1 MERRTFQFQCRVI
14 HTFKQFSTI
23 LGFIAFFVLNLTSWG
38 CGFVQSKQNPVAQ
51 AITISVTPV
60 SASVQVRGT
69 IKFTSTVSDTS
80 NTAVAWLVN
89 GVLSGDAIHGTVD
102 QTGMYT
108 APAAPPVPGTVSITV
123 VSSAAPTVTATATV
137 LVQQP
142 VITVAVAPLSATVI
156 AGQSTQFKATVTGDT
171 AGVIWSVNGTSGG
184 NNTMGIIDSIGNYT
198 APAITQDIT
207 VTVTATSRTDATKSA
222 SASVKVIAP
231 QVVVG
236 VSPQSAILFA
246 GQVAQFAAT
255 VTGDPVGII
264 WSVNGSVG
272 GNITVGTIDAAG
284 NYTAPHV
291 TTNAAATISAASKTD
306 PSKTASGSVTIIAA
320 GVVAPTANVQVA
332 TYTITPAAGTTVHI
346 QFGLDTSY
354 ELSTSRQSALSD
366 GTPVNVLVAGMRLN
380 STYHMR
386 AVMNLADGSQIVDL
400 DHSFTTG
407 TLPGASL
414 PNLAVTTTP
423 GATPQSG
430 VELLVMGA
438 TSGLVVTDLS
448 GNVLWNYN
456 PNPGGSTPNQLS
468 ILPNGHF
475 LISFF
480 GPGSNLPDPVMR
492 EIDLTGQTIW
502 ELNAVQLNEAL
513 AVATCAGCNITA
525 IGIHHDFALLP
536 NGHVILIAAE
546 SRVESGLT
554 GFPDPT
560 PVIGDVLI
568 DLDEN
573 HKPVWLWS
581 SFDHLDLNRH
591 LLSLPDWTHAN
602 SIVYSPDDKALIMSM
617 RHQSWVVKI
626 DYQDGQGSGN
636 ILWKLG
642 YQGDFIL
649 ENAVDP
655 QDWFSLQHDANIV
668 SSNSSGIF
676 QLLLFDDGGR
686 RVLDSSGTTCGVA
699 PCESRVPFFQLDE
712 SAKTATIEW
721 VDKLA
726 PAFSFFGGSAR
737 LLQNGNIEFDD
748 CGLTVP
754 GTGVPANSSTIME
767 VTKTTPPQTVWQMQ
781 VTGQY
786 AYRSYRIPSLYP
798 GVHW

>member
-1 MERRTFQFQCRVI
+1 VTYKALRRICLCICADRFLNTA
-14 HTFKQFSTI
+14 
-23 LGFIAFFVLNLTSWG
+23 GFGAFFVVILAYSG
-38 CGFVQSKQNPVAQ
+38 CGYVQSAQGPVAQ
-51 AITISVTPV
+51 QITISITPV
-60 SASVQVRGT
+60 SASVQVNGT
-69 IKFTSTVSDTS
+69 VKFNSTVSNNA
-80 NTAVAWLVN
+80 NTAVTWSVN
-89 GVLSGDAIHGTVD
+89 GALGGDTIYGIIDSA
-102 QTGMYT
+102 GMYT
-108 APAAPPVPGTVSITV
+108 APAAPPAPAAISIKV
-123 VSSAAPTVTATATV
+123 MSSAAPAVTATAIVTV
-137 LVQQP
+137 QP
-142 VITVAVAPLSATVI
+142 QVIAVAILPQSATVFS
-156 AGQSTQFKATVTGDT
+156 GQVKQFTATVTGDST
-171 AGVIWSVNGTSGG
+171 GAMWSVNGIAAG
-184 NNTMGIIDSIGNYT
+184 NSTVGLIDSSGNYT
-198 APAITQDIT
+198 APAATRNIA
-207 VTVTATSRTDATKSA
+207 VTVTATSK
-222 SASVKVIAP
+222 K
-231 QVVVG
+231 
-236 VSPQSAILFA
+236 
-246 GQVAQFAAT
+246 
-255 VTGDPVGII
+255 
-264 WSVNGSVG
+264 
-272 GNITVGTIDAAG
+272 
-284 NYTAPHV
+284 
-291 TTNAAATISAASKTD
+291 D
-306 PSKTASGSVTIIAA
+306 PSKSAAASVTIIAP
-320 GVVAPTANVQVA
+320 GVVAPTVNVQVA
-332 TYTITPAAGTTVHI
+332 MYTITPPAGASVSI
-346 QFGLDTSY
+346 QFGPDTTY
-354 ELSTSRQSALSD
+354 GLSTSRQSAVSD
-366 GTPVNVLVAGMRLN
+366 GTPANILVAGMRLN
-380 STYHMR
+380 ATYHMR
-386 AVMNLADGSQIVDL
+386 AVIYLTDGSQIVDS

-423 GATPQSG
+423 GATPQRG
-430 VELLVMGA
+430 VELVVMGA

-456 PNPGGSTPNQLS
+456 PYPGGSTPNQLS
-468 ILPNGHF
+468 FLPNGDF

-480 GPGSNLPDPVMR
+480 GPGSNTPDPLMR

-502 ELNAVQLNEAL
+502 ELNTTQLNQDL

-525 IGIHHDFALLP
+525 IGVHHDFALLP

-546 SRVESGLT
+546 TRVESGLT

-591 LLSLPDWTHAN
+591 LEGLPDWTHAN
-602 SIVYSPDDKALIMSM
+602 SIVYSPDDKALIMSV
-617 RHQSWVVKI
+617 RHQSWVFKI
-626 DYQDGQGSGN
+626 DYQDGKGTGN

-649 ENAVDP
+649 ENGVEP

-668 SSNSSGIF
+668 SPNSSGIF

-686 RVLDSSGTTCGVA
+686 RVLDSSGTTCGVT
-699 PCESRVPFFQLDE
+699 PCESRVPLFQLDE
-712 SAKTATIEW
+712 TAKTATIQW

-754 GTGVPANSSTIME
+754 GTGAPANSSTIME

-798 GVHW
+798 GVQW

>member
-1 MERRTFQFQCRVI
+1 MDRKIIWLRCRVVRD
-14 HTFKQFSTI
+14 FQGFPGA
-23 LGFIAFFVLNLTSWG
+23 LGWIALVVLNLGSCG
-38 CGFVQSKQNPVAQ
+38 CGYVQPKQNPAAQ
-51 AITISVTPV
+51 AITITVTPV
-60 SASVQVRGT
+60 TASVQVGGT
-69 IKFTSTVSDTS
+69 LKFNSTVSNTS
-80 NTAVAWLVN
+80 NTAVAWSVN
-89 GVLSGDAIHGTVD
+89 GVPGGDAIHGTVD
-102 QTGMYT
+102 SSGMYT
-108 APAAPPVPGTVSITV
+108 APLAPPIPATVSVIV
-123 VSSAAPTVTATATV
+123 VSSAASTATATAAV
-137 LVQQP
+137 TIQP
-142 VITVAVAPLSATVI
+142 QVITVAISPTTAIVLAGQTKLFTATVGGDSTGVIWSVNSIAGGNPAVGLIDPSGNYTGPSLAHNSAVTITATSKKDSSKSASASVTVI
-156 AGQSTQFKATVTGDT
+156 AAQIAVMISPQSAVLIAGQVTQFKATVTGDT
-171 AGVIWSVNGTSGG
+171 TGVNWSVDGTDGG
-184 NNTMGIIDSIGNYT
+184 SSTVGIIDSAGNFT
-198 APAITQDIT
+198 APLSMTNT
-207 VTVTATSRTDATKSA
+207 TANVRASSKADPTKSA
-222 SASVKVIAP
+222 
-231 QVVVG
+231 
-236 VSPQSAILFA
+236 
-246 GQVAQFAAT
+246 AA
-255 VTGDPVGII
+255 
-264 WSVNGSVG
+264 
-272 GNITVGTIDAAG
+272 
-284 NYTAPHV
+284 
-291 TTNAAATISAASKTD
+291 
-306 PSKTASGSVTIIAA
+306 SVTIIAS
-320 GVVAPTANVQVA
+320 GVVASTANVQVA
-332 TYTITPAAGTTVHI
+332 LYSIAPPSGASVSI
-346 QFGLDTSY
+346 QFGPDTSY
-354 ELSTSRQSALSD
+354 GLTTSQQQVSGGS
-366 GTPVNVLVAGMRLN
+366 PVGILVAGMRLS

-386 AVMNLADGSQIVDL
+386 AVIKLADGSQIVDG

-407 TLPGASL
+407 TLPGPSL
-414 PNLAVTTTP
+414 PNLEVTTTP

-438 TSGLVVTDLS
+438 TSGVVVTDLS

-456 PNPGGSTPNQLS
+456 PNPGVSTPNQVS

-475 LISFF
+475 LVSFF

-513 AVATCAGCNITA
+513 AVATCAGCNIAA

-546 SRVESGLT
+546 SRVESGLS

-560 PVIGDVLI
+560 QVTGDVLI

-573 HKPVWLWS
+573 HKPVWVWS

-591 LLSLPDWTHAN
+591 LMGLPDWTHAN

-649 ENAVDP
+649 KNGVEP
-655 QDWFSLQHDANIV
+655 QDWFSLQHDANIP
-668 SSNSSGIF
+668 SSKSSGVF

-686 RVLDSSGTTCGVA
+686 RVLDSSGATCGVT
-699 PCESRVPFFQLDE
+699 PCESRVPLFQLDE
-712 SAKTATIEW
+712 TAKTATIEW

-767 VTKTTPPQTVWQMQ
+767 VTKATPLQTVWQMQ

-798 GVHW
+798 GVQW

>member
-1 MERRTFQFQCRVI
+1 VDRRTFQWQCQVVRTWKRLSENV
-14 HTFKQFSTI
+14 
-23 LGFIAFFVLNLTSWG
+23 GFGAFFVLILTSWG
-38 CGFVQSKQNPVAQ
+38 CGYVQPAQNVVAQ

-60 SASVQVRGT
+60 SASVQVGGT
-69 IKFTSTVSDTS
+69 VKFNSTVKNTS
-80 NTAVAWLVN
+80 NTAVTWWVN
-89 GVLSGDAIHGTVD
+89 GVLGGDATHGVID
-102 QTGMYT
+102 PAGMYT
-108 APAAPPVPGTVSITV
+108 APAGPPVPATVSIKV

-137 LVQQP
+137 IVQPQL
-142 VITVAVAPLSATVI
+142 ITVAVAPQSVAMI
-156 AGQSTQFKATVTGDT
+156 AGQAMQFKATVTGNT
-171 AGVIWSVNGTSGG
+171 TGVVWSVNGIS
-184 NNTMGIIDSIGNYT
+184 
-198 APAITQDIT
+198 
-207 VTVTATSRTDATKSA
+207 
-222 SASVKVIAP
+222 
-231 QVVVG
+231 
-236 VSPQSAILFA
+236 
-246 GQVAQFAAT
+246 
-255 VTGDPVGII
+255 
-264 WSVNGSVG
+264 G
-272 GNITVGTIDAAG
+272 GNITVGTINSDG
-284 NYTAPHV
+284 NYTAPYV
-291 TTNAAATISAASKTD
+291 ATNVIATISAASKSD
-306 PSKTASGSVTIIAA
+306 PSKTASASVTIVAS

-332 TYTITPAAGTTVHI
+332 MYTITPAAGASVSI
-346 QFGLDTSY
+346 QFGPNTSY
-354 ELSTSRQSALSD
+354 GLSTSRQSAPSE
-366 GTPVNVLVAGMRLN
+366 GSPVNILVAGMRLN

-386 AVMNLADGSQIVDL
+386 AVMNLADGSQIIDV
-400 DHSFTTG
+400 DHSFSTG
-407 TLPGASL
+407 TLPDAGL

-430 VELLVMGA
+430 VELVVMGT

-456 PNPGGSTPNQLS
+456 PYPGGSTPNQLS
-468 ILPNGHF
+468 FLPNGDF

-480 GPGSNLPDPVMR
+480 GPGSNTPDPLMR

-502 ELNAVQLNEAL
+502 ELNTTQLNQDL

-525 IGIHHDFALLP
+525 IGVHHDFALLP

-546 SRVESGLT
+546 TRVESGLT

-591 LLSLPDWTHAN
+591 LEGLPDWTHAN
-602 SIVYSPDDKALIMSM
+602 GIVYSPDDKALIMSM
-617 RHQSWVVKI
+617 RHQSWVFKI
-626 DYQDGQGSGN
+626 DYHDGQGTGN

-642 YQGDFIL
+642 YQGDFML
-649 ENAVDP
+649 KNGVEP
-655 QDWFSLQHDANIV
+655 QDWFSLQHDANIA

-686 RVLDSSGTTCGVA
+686 RVLDSGGTTCGDT
-699 PCESRVPFFQLDE
+699 PCESRVPLFQLDE
-712 SAKTATIEW
+712 TAKTATIQW

-798 GVHW
+798 GVQW